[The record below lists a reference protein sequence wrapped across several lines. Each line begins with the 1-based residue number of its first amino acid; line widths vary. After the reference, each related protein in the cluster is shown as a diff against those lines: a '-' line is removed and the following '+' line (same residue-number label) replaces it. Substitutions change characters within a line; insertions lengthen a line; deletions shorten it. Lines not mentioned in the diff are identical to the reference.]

1 LSLDN
6 IDSNNQGLKFLLYS
20 VFEEVCADRV
30 LLGHAIDTFS
40 QSQKIYNHTIP
51 QVNVAAIIDDMKR
64 FIEMLEAPADKLD
77 EETSDLSSAEIS
89 EVVTDGEETVQ
100 QDDIEAAL
108 LDLIASLQSREGAN
122 DDAGVTDEDEEDGE
136 VDDELSDVA
145 GNETLEVHLSS
156 RARDVY
162 GINVPVH
169 GFDGDEYLSQ
179 HEDDYHQLS
188 SDSIESE
195 LHLDTLRISLIYE
208 GSTLLDQVAYDDMP
222 VVSSGVSE
230 SYRDLLHSSDDEVAV
245 VWYHDN
251 VNYVN
256 VKWYNIEKF
265 DIGKLR
271 IYSSIRV
278 GASGEI
284 GVFSHILYDSEEPDE
299 YEIDSVPKSG
309 YTGPDLFYPDNYD
322 VDDVELDIE
331 LDDDTEPESE
341 PEPEPE
347 PPAAKARP
355 RFSSGSQS
363 FTSGD

>member
-1 LSLDN
+1 MDS
-6 IDSNNQGLKFLLYS
+6 IDSSGQGLKFLLYS
-20 VFEEVCADRV
+20 VFEEVCSDKV
-30 LLGHAIDTFS
+30 LLGKAIDLFS
-40 QSQKIYNHTIP
+40 ESGRTYNHTIP

-77 EETSDLSSAEIS
+77 EEASDLSSAEIS

-108 LDLIASLQSREGAN
+108 LDLIASLQSKEGAN
-122 DDAGVTDEDEEDGE
+122 DDADVTDEDEEEVD

-162 GINVPVH
+162 GINVPLH

-179 HEDDYHQLS
+179 HEDDYYQLS
-188 SDSIESE
+188 SDLIESE

-222 VVSSGVSE
+222 IVSSGVSE

-278 GASGEI
+278 GASGEF
-284 GVFSHILYDSEEPDE
+284 GVFSHIQYDGEEPDE

-322 VDDVELDIE
+322 VDDAELDIE
-331 LDDDTEPESE
+331 LDYDTEPESE
-341 PEPEPE
+341 PEPSPS
-347 PPAAKARP
+347 PIKARS
-355 RFSSGSQS
+355 RFSSGSQT
-363 FTSGD
+363 FRSGDE